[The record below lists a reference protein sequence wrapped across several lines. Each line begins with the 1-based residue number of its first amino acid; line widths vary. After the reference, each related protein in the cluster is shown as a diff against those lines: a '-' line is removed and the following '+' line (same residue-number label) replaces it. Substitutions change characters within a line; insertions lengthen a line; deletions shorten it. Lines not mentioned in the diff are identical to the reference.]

1 MKSELIPIAKIISQ
15 LSKKLRIQYLLIVFF
30 MILSSIADVISIG
43 AVLPFLAAISSPDII
58 FDNDFAKEFFQYF
71 GYTKADEL
79 IAPLTIFF
87 IFAVALSGLFR
98 VLQFVLNAKISHI
111 SGAYIGVKVF
121 KKALAQDYMYH
132 KLGKSN
138 EIKTIIASKIDELII
153 RTLQPLLQIT
163 TSIMLVIFIISF
175 LLVLNPRLIIITSIS
190 LVSIYLIISAI
201 CYKLL
206 ERDSNNIASKR
217 ISILKI
223 ASEGFSNIKN
233 VIVDKLFK
241 KYEDEY
247 EKAEYSLR
255 ESLVNIGV
263 IANIPRYI
271 LETFSIIA
279 IAVIGFFY
287 SSNSSSFTVIATLG
301 TLAMAGQRLLPAF
314 QQIYGSWATIVGN
327 TAAVNDILELLE
339 LKDRK
344 SFEKKD
350 FIFANEIVLDDISFN
365 YPKSKVD
372 TLSNIEIKISK
383 NSFIGIVGMTGSGK
397 TTLLDLILGLI
408 VPNKG
413 KLFVDGLNI
422 DDDEKLNAYQSII
435 SHVPQEVFIG
445 DCSIQENITGN
456 TNMDD
461 FDEELLINAVKDAL
475 IFDYIQE
482 QPEKFM
488 SSVGE
493 NGSNLSGGQ
502 RQRIGIA
509 RALYKKANIIVLD
522 EATSALDNF
531 TEKKIINNILQDPNR
546 TVIMVSHS
554 TESIKECDSIYEI
567 ENGKIKNFGSFEYL
581 LEISKSFR
589 ELSAS
594 DK

>member
-1 MKSELIPIAKIISQ
+1 MKSQLTLIIKVILH
-15 LSKKLRIQYLLIVFF
+15 LSKKLKIQYSLLVFF

-43 AVLPFLAAISSPDII
+43 AVLPFLAAITSPDII

-98 VLQFVLNAKISHI
+98 VLQFVLNARISHI

-121 KKALAQDYMYH
+121 KKALAQDYIDH
-132 KLGKSN
+132 KLGRSN
-138 EIKTIIASKIDELII
+138 EIKTIIATKIEELII

-175 LLVLNPRLIIITSIS
+175 LMVLNPKLITITSIS
-190 LVSIYLIISAI
+190 LVSVYLIISGI

-233 VIVDKLFK
+233 VIIDKLYK

-255 ESLVNIGV
+255 ESQISILVL
-263 IANIPRYI
+263 ANIPRYFI
-271 LETFSIIA
+271 EAFSIIA
-279 IAVIGFFY
+279 IAAIAFFY
-287 SSNSSSFTVIATLG
+287 SSNSSSFIVIATLG

-327 TAAVNDILELLE
+327 SAAVNDILKLLE
-339 LKDRK
+339 LKDK
-344 SFEKKD
+344 KVFEKKD
-350 FIFANEIVLDDISFN
+350 FIFESEIILNDITFN
-365 YPKSKVD
+365 YPGSEID
-372 TLSNIEIKISK
+372 TLSNIEIKIPK
-383 NSFIGIVGMTGSGK
+383 NSFIGIVGTTGSGK
-397 TTLLDLILGLI
+397 TTLLDLILGLL
-408 VPNKG
+408 VSNKG
-413 KLFVDGLNI
+413 KLSFDGLNI
-422 DDDEKLNAYQSII
+422 DEEEKLQAYQSII
-435 SHVPQEVFIG
+435 SHVPQEVFLQ
-445 DCSIQENITGN
+445 DCSIQENITQN
-456 TNMDD
+456 SNMEA
-461 FDEELLINAVKDAL
+461 FDEELLINAAKDAL

-488 SSVGE
+488 AFVGE

-502 RQRIGIA
+502 KQRIGIA

-531 TEKKIINNILQDPNR
+531 TERKIINNILQDPSR

-554 TESIKECDSIYEI
+554 TESIKECDTIYEI
-567 ENGKIKNFGSFEYL
+567 ENGKIKNFGSFKDL
-581 LEISKSFR
+581 LETSKSFR
-589 ELSAS
+589 ELAAS
-594 DK
+594 DN